1 MCVKCAGWVVCV
13 ALLACVP
20 LSAVAADYEFT
31 TIADSTAEFSNF
43 YYYPSINESG
53 EAVFVAQFPDG
64 HWEVLVGDETG
75 QRMAAST
82 AYWTGQ
88 PNQELYGWNIPTS
101 ASYNFGLN
109 DDGDVVGLLNRA
121 GAGIGIYKLGV
132 SGITTIANDVGFSTT
147 YVLPDVN
154 ASGVVAFGGQP
165 DDPNLGAKGVYTSAD
180 GASYTKVAEAGAN
193 PGDFVDFLGTLG
205 RVAVNGNGVATF
217 RFTYVG
223 GASGGIA
230 KGDGS
235 GAATV
240 VEDTFGPYVGF
251 SWPSING
258 AGTVSYIAQRDTGGS
273 AVVVEDGVDEM
284 VVADT
289 SGPYFSFLDQA
300 APINSAGDV
309 VFLASLDAGGVGL
322 FTGPDQVLDC
332 IIKTGD
338 ALAGSTVADVRL
350 GTDSINGSG
359 QVVFRAQLADGTYG
373 IYRADPL
380 GDLDGDGVDDEF
392 DNCPSVAN
400 PDQLDTDGDGLGNA
414 CDDDD
419 DADGLSDADEAV
431 FGTNPLDPDS
441 DDDGML
447 DGAEVLAADGTG
459 CPDPLTADSDGD
471 SLSDGAEITMDTNPC
486 DVDTDGDGVS
496 DGDDPLPTEP
506 GVTSGWL
513 EDETREEQEDILAV
527 QLAVFDAPNQ
537 NAAKG
542 RRNSLANRA
551 AAAANA
557 IADGA
562 IQQAIDI
569 LTSLLEKVDGV
580 TPPPDW
586 LEDSAEKTQ
595 IANDV
600 SQLISLLQLEL

>member
-1 MCVKCAGWVVCV
+1 
-13 ALLACVP
+13 LACVP
-20 LSAVAADYEFT
+20 LSAAAADYEFT
-31 TIADSTAEFSNF
+31 TIADSTGAFSNF
-43 YYYPSINESG
+43 YYYPSINDSG
-53 EAVFVAQFPDG
+53 EAVFVALFPDG

-121 GAGIGIYKLGV
+121 GAGIGIYKLGE
-132 SGITTIANDVGFSTT
+132 SGITTIANDVGFGTT

-165 DDPNLGAKGVYTSAD
+165 DDPNLGAKGIYASAD
-180 GASYTKVAEAGAN
+180 GVSYTKVAEAGAN
-193 PGDFVDFLGTLG
+193 PGDFSDFLGTLG
-205 RVAVNGNGVATF
+205 RVAVNADGVAAF

-223 GASGGIA
+223 GSSGGIA

-240 VEDTFGPYVGF
+240 VEDTSGPYVGF
-251 SWPSING
+251 SWPSINDAG
-258 AGTVSYIAQRDTGGS
+258 AVSYIAQRYAGGS
-273 AVVVEDGVDEM
+273 AVVVEDGVNPP

-289 SGPYFSFLDQA
+289 DGPYFSFLDQA

-322 FTGPDQVLDC
+322 FTGSDPNEDC

-338 ALAGSTVADVRL
+338 ALAASTVADLRL

-380 GDLDGDGVDDEF
+380 GDLDGDGVDDEV

-419 DADGLSDADEAV
+419 DADGLSDADEV
-431 FGTNPLDPDS
+431 TFETDPLDPDS

-459 CPDPLTADSDGD
+459 CPDPTNSDSDGD
-471 SLSDGAEITMDTNPC
+471 GLSDGAEITMDTNPC
-486 DVDTDGDGVS
+486 DVDTDGDGVW
-496 DGDDPLPTEP
+496 DNDDPLPTEP

-513 EDETREEQEDILAV
+513 EDETREEQEEILAV

-586 LEDSAEKTQ
+586 LEDSAEKTEM
-595 IANDV
+595 ANDV
-600 SQLISLLQLEL
+600 SQLISLLELEL